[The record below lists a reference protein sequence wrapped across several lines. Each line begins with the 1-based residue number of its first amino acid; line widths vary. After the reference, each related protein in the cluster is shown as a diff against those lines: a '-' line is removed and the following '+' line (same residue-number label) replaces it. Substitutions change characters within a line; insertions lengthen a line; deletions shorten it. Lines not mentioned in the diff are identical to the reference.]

1 MAQVV
6 AVWPSV
12 DVSLGRRE
20 IVSMLFEGGVSISGS
35 FIAMLEL
42 NASLGYDITADMAA
56 IGWDELEIC
65 MILEGN
71 PQLEVAMKKGVQFLK
86 GENVDVGGGLEEGG
100 LEQTTI
106 MSPRREALILRAQ
119 QSSGL
124 INRGREF
131 EDEK

>member
-20 IVSMLFEGGVSISGS
+20 IVSMLFEGGVAISGS

-42 NASLGYDITADMAA
+42 NASLGYDITTDMAA